1 LVNITAGRLADGICS
16 HAKKDRTMSS
26 STARWNERLHPA
38 TTSTSRPNTQAK
50 TGHDD
55 KKQRVKLHITY
66 HCLFSRLSHL
76 FYMDGRSFSL
86 SLLIIPA
93 FSSFYHSPFPFLLPH
108 PGPSI
113 YPARGGL
120 ILSSSLLSL
129 SFIHLL
135 SSSNCTAQQFLLYP
149 ISSCL
154 AGRRKRRRAAR
165 AFNSLFF

>member
-38 TTSTSRPNTQAK
+38 TNSTSRPNTQAK

-86 SLLIIPA
+86 SLFNHPGFLV
-93 FSSFYHSPFPFLLPH
+93 LLPLSL
-108 PGPSI
+108 PLPSTTPRPI
-113 YPARGGL
+113 YLSSQGGVDL
-120 ILSSSLLSL
+120 ILFSVVSFFHSSIVVVQLHCAAVSSI
-129 SFIHLL
+129 SHLIM
-135 SSSNCTAQQFLLYP
+135 SSREAQ
-149 ISSCL
+149 
-154 AGRRKRRRAAR
+154 AATG
-165 AFNSLFF
+165 SQGV